1 MVEIANIPAHL
12 LGDTHT
18 INVYT
23 GEDCFKPGVYAAY
36 TQVAVSAM
44 SYVYAMLTSQA
55 YANNGLAKNAVSS
68 LYAYWQAAVAYK
80 DAHPE
85 N

>member
-12 LGDTHT
+12 LGETHE
-18 INVYT
+18 IYAFT
-23 GEDCFKPGVYAAY
+23 GDDCFSSVINGKTNVR
-36 TQVAVSAM
+36 VSVM
-44 SYVYAMLTSQA
+44 SYVYSVLTANA
-55 YANNGLAKNAVSS
+55 YANNVYIKNAVSS
-68 LYAYWQAAVAYK
+68 LYAYWQAARAYM